1 MKKRQSIPRGKKEW
15 ETFQKTGL
23 GKLSTVRVRLTD
35 SFEKKLWENER
46 NLKKSIVYKIN
57 KLSQGPIST
66 SWRGF
71 MDEESKIKGILTR
84 EKWDKEK

>member
-1 MKKRQSIPRGKKEW
+1 MRKRQSKPRGKKEW
-15 ETFQKTGL
+15 ENCQKTGL

-35 SFEKKLWENER
+35 SFEQKLWENER

-57 KLSQGPIST
+57 QLSQGPISM

-71 MDEESKIKGILTR
+71 MDEESKIEGILTR
-84 EKWDKEK
+84 EKWEKEK